1 MSKQTERAL
10 PAVTGGLVTG
20 GLRTP
25 GGLRTRE
32 EVGAG
37 QHFEDRD
44 LMRGKV
50 PKDQFAPS
58 EAEPVR
64 QRYKMGGGC

>member
-1 MSKQTERAL
+1 MSKRTER
-10 PAVTGGLVTG
+10 PQGRKNRG
-20 GLRTP
+20 P
-25 GGLRTRE
+25 GQ
-32 EVGAG
+32 GAG

-64 QRYKMGGGC
+64 QRFKMAGWC

>member
-1 MSKQTERAL
+1 MSKSSERAR
-10 PAVTGGLVTG
+10 PAVTGGL
-20 GLRTP
+20 
-25 GGLRTRE
+25 RTRRVE
-32 EVGAG
+32 AGAG
-37 QHFEDRD
+37 RHFEDRD

-64 QRYKMGGGC
+64 QRYKMAGGC

>member
-10 PAVTGGLVTG
+10 PAVTGGLRG
-20 GLRTP
+20 RP

>member
-10 PAVTGGLVTG
+10 PAVTG

-64 QRYKMGGGC
+64 QRYKMAGGC